1 MYRHPCRPCHDL
13 YSVVMAEKRDM
24 QVETSNRDKILVAED
39 PLLGIVRRKGK

>member
-1 MYRHPCRPCHDL
+1 
-13 YSVVMAEKRDM
+13 MAEKRDM